1 VATRLAKGDRL
12 TFTNKAMIT
21 NHTEYLKYY
30 HLKKYLFSEVS
41 HRFQADGFLTA
52 FDFFCIVIWK
62 ANRAKSKV
70 AKRLLKQGKDLDS
83 AVRTLT
89 SAIHCEKEPKR
100 RLEIIMDKDKWKF
113 RLPMATAVLT
123 VLYPEEFT
131 IYDVRVCETLKDFKN
146 LQYKT
151 RFQEIW
157 SGYEE
162 FIKSVK
168 NAASEHLML
177 RDKDRELWGKSF
189 ALQLM
194 KDIENRFPRGADNS
208 KSEE

>member
-1 VATRLAKGDRL
+1 
-12 TFTNKAMIT
+12 
-21 NHTEYLKYY
+21 
-30 HLKKYLFSEVS
+30 
-41 HRFQADGFLTA
+41 
-52 FDFFCIVIWK
+52 
-62 ANRAKSKV
+62 
-70 AKRLLKQGKDLDS
+70 
-83 AVRTLT
+83 
-89 SAIHCEKEPKR
+89 
-100 RLEIIMDKDKWKF
+100 
-113 RLPMATAVLT
+113 MATAVLT